1 MKATKIYCVAALALV
16 ALLLALPTARG
27 FTFEVEAHKVE
38 CFYESVPIG
47 APVNIRYQ
55 VIKGGF
61 LDVDVNMY
69 DPNRRLIYE
78 AERETEGSFAFS
90 AESNG
95 DYQIC
100 FSNRM
105 STLTPKTVSMF
116 VIVGKAPKK
125 GANAALEPLE
135 AEIRQI
141 SQGVEELKN
150 GQNYLKNRE
159 MASRDTSESTNGRV
173 LMFSVVEALALIAVS
188 AYQIHSL
195 KSFFEVKRTI

>member
-1 MKATKIYCVAALALV
+1 MPRRALGSARNERIVVVCAATQN
-16 ALLLALPTARG
+16 R
-27 FTFEVEAHKVE
+27 
-38 CFYESVPIG
+38 
-47 APVNIRYQ
+47 
-55 VIKGGF
+55 
-61 LDVDVNMY
+61 Y
-69 DPNRRLIYE
+69 DPGRRLIYE

-90 AESNG
+90 AESDG

-116 VIVGKAPKK
+116 IIIGKAPKK

-150 GQNYLKNRE
+150 GQVRACACSSAVWAWA
-159 MASRDTSESTNGRV
+159 MTS
-173 LMFSVVEALALIAVS
+173 
-188 AYQIHSL
+188 
-195 KSFFEVKRTI
+195 

>member
-1 MKATKIYCVAALALV
+1 
-16 ALLLALPTARG
+16 
-27 FTFEVEAHKVE
+27 
-38 CFYESVPIG
+38 
-47 APVNIRYQ
+47 
-55 VIKGGF
+55 
-61 LDVDVNMY
+61 MY

-90 AESNG
+90 AESHG

-125 GANAALEPLE
+125 GVNAALEPLE

-150 GQNYLKNRE
+150 GQV
-159 MASRDTSESTNGRV
+159 RV
-173 LMFSVVEALALIAVS
+173 RSCMCVRVVRVVCRVRCVCDVS
-188 AYQIHSL
+188 C
-195 KSFFEVKRTI
+195 